1 MYCELHITYL
11 NFIWPWS
18 VQADQWQA
26 DPYSNV
32 RGDAGQEEERG
43 GLLPEIWWSGV
54 LQVRSRV
61 SPKDVPVQC
70 LKYTSSVLYAYH
82 FMKKCFSLFMLDI
95 KKIFVFFT
103 VEVMTL
109 NTDAMI
115 SNWSREFRDLF
126 QVGVSCTQYDRTQ
139 SSRSVQ

>member
-1 MYCELHITYL
+1 MQYVLWTTHNLTK
-11 NFIWPWS
+11 FIWPWS

-95 KKIFVFFT
+95 KKIFYFLQSRLWRSIQ
-103 VEVMTL
+103 TL
-109 NTDAMI
+109 
-115 SNWSREFRDLF
+115 WSVTEAGNSEICFK
-126 QVGVSCTQYDRTQ
+126 SE
-139 SSRSVQ
+139 